1 MTKYNIWFF
10 GSLIVALIV
19 AMPIITVF
27 FSFFSE
33 TSNYFFV
40 LKDTFLFDYIFNSV
54 TILFFVVLLTLILGI
69 FSAYFVSFYDFPL
82 SNFFSWAL
90 ILSFAVPGYIYAFSI
105 IAFFENYGTAFSL
118 LTFLFGE
125 NNYNSIIPKI
135 DGLIGAILSISF
147 SLFPYVYVLTRA
159 SFYYQSNNYI
169 EVGKNLGLST
179 RETFSRIILPSARPA
194 IIAGIALVS
203 MECLSDFGTVS
214 FFSVNTLTTGI
225 YNSWLSFDDLNTA
238 NQISF
243 ILLIFIFLLFSIE
256 IYSRKEARYH
266 QPGRGFKSI
275 TKIKLTGKKSIIPIF
290 ICSLIFLLS
299 FIFPVT
305 QMIYWTIKFPKYI
318 QDIDIIKIN
327 LNTLI
332 LVGIASTFI
341 VIISLFIN
349 YGSRISKSKIL
360 GYLTNF
366 SISGYA
372 IPGVILAVA
381 FITFFS
387 NLSDFFSNY
396 FNFISIK
403 GIFIGSIFGLVLA
416 YFIRFFSLSFNGIK
430 SSYEKIN
437 NSIDESAYLLG
448 YSKFNTFF
456 KIHVPHL
463 SPNIILIVL
472 LISLEV
478 IKELPMTMI
487 LRPFNFETFA
497 TQAYIYASQDLLEAA
512 ALPSL
517 FLIFWATI
525 LILLSSKYI
534 LSKKTNIIKK
544 WLKIFLK
551 FKTVILLQVKR
562 IKSIM

>member
-1 MTKYNIWFF
+1 MTKYNIWFL

-33 TSNYFFV
+33 TSDYFFI
-40 LKDTFLFDYIFNSV
+40 LKNTFLFDYVFNSI
-54 TILFFVVLLTLILGI
+54 TILFFVIFFTFILGV
-69 FSAYFVSFYDFPL
+69 FSAYFISFYEFPL

-90 ILSFAVPGYIYAFSI
+90 ILSFAVPSYIYAFSI
-105 IAFFENYGTAFSL
+105 IAFFENYGTAFSI
-118 LTFLFGE
+118 LTFFFGE
-125 NNYNSIIPKI
+125 NNYNPIIPKI

-169 EVGKNLGLST
+169 EVGKNLGLSSK
-179 RETFSRIILPSARPA
+179 ETLFRIILPSARPA
-194 IIAGIALVS
+194 IIAGLALVS

-214 FFSVNTLTTGI
+214 FFSINTLTTGI

-243 ILLIFIFLLFSIE
+243 ILLIFILLLFSIE
-256 IYSRKEARYH
+256 IYSRKEAKYH

-275 TKIKLTGKKSIIPIF
+275 AKIKLNGKKAIIPVF
-290 ICSLIFLLS
+290 ICSLIFLVS
-299 FIFPVT
+299 FIFPVS
-305 QMIYWTIKFPKYI
+305 QMIYWTLKFPKYI
-318 QDIDIIKIN
+318 QDIDIFKIN
-327 LNTLI
+327 LNTLT
-332 LVGIASTFI
+332 LVALASTLI
-341 VIISLFIN
+341 VVVSLFIN

-360 GYLTNF
+360 SYLTNF

-372 IPGVILAVA
+372 IPGIILAVA

-396 FNFISIK
+396 FNFKSTK
-403 GIFIGSIFGLVLA
+403 GLFIGSVFGLVLA

-456 KIHVPHL
+456 KIHVPYL
-463 SPNIILIVL
+463 STNIILIVL

-517 FLIFWATI
+517 FLIFWSTI
-525 LILLSSKYI
+525 LIILSSRYI
-534 LSKKTNIIKK
+534 LSKKN
-544 WLKIFLK
+544 
-551 FKTVILLQVKR
+551 
-562 IKSIM
+562 